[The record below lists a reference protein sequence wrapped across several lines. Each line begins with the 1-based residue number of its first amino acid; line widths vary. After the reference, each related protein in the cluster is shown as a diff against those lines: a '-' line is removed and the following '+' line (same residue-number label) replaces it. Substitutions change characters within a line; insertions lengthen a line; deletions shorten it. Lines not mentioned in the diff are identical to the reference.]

1 MKLLSNVLL
10 ILTFFLGLTTF
21 AAVRPDDFLSEEKFV
36 RVYVDSAPGFGHQ
49 SAGVSVMRRLREL
62 GFRGEFE
69 VIYQPVVAGKIQKI
83 YPGFPTGIPGE
94 VHYLSIGDYQK
105 QLGEGRISSVKLA
118 ISGADDGF
126 GTKFAKIARAETY
139 LRLQPLGWGQ
149 AALYG
154 KQSKVLHSLRNM
166 PLTNLS
172 TPNVSQFVEGL
183 KSQNDLSLAKKDF
196 VLRFAELAPHH
207 ASFPIYGVGTQA
219 FSAQRMYFYGKAVK
233 SAVQKTHPEKAVI
246 VPVVSPF
253 NEQEMDTL
261 MKAFGKA
268 PGFEASTS
276 AEKKHQNQFHI
287 LNPEQFSMLTQV
299 KPGHVYFVFVGAV
312 PQNVFNFFYEQA
324 NLPVWVAGKNAMSF
338 AASKGKVYFNT
349 VNDYHLPGQ
358 ENLSEE
364 SRKIMERAYVA
375 FNNGYQEYANQG
387 HLNNLSKFIKISST
401 PGTELRRFYT
411 EIGSSMSA
419 NDKVLEGLRNMLG
432 NPSVFMCREV
442 FAP

>member
-1 MKLLSNVLL
+1 MKLLSSLLL

-21 AAVRPDDFLSEEKFV
+21 ASVGPDAFLSEQKLV
-36 RVYVDSAPGFGHQ
+36 RIYVDSAPGFGHQ
-49 SAGVSVMRRLREL
+49 SAGISVMRRLREL

-69 VIYQPVVAGKIQKI
+69 VVYQPVVAGKIQKI
-83 YPGFPTGIPGE
+83 YPGFPAGIPSE
-94 VHYLSIGDYQK
+94 VRYISVEEYQK
-105 QLGEGRISSVKLA
+105 QIAEGRVPSVKLA

-126 GTKFAKIARAETY
+126 GSKFAKISHSETY

-149 AALYG
+149 SALYG
-154 KQSKVLHSLRNM
+154 KQLKVLYALQEM

-172 TPNVSQFVEGL
+172 TPDISQFVDSL

-196 VLRFAELAPHH
+196 ALRFAELAPQHM
-207 ASFPIYGVGTQA
+207 SFPIYGVGTQA

-233 SAVQKTHPEKAVI
+233 SAVQKIHPEKAVI

-261 MKAFGKA
+261 MKAFGKT
-268 PGFEASTS
+268 PGFEASMA
-276 AEKKHQNQFHI
+276 AEKKHQSQFHI
-287 LNPEQFSMLTQV
+287 LTPEQFSTLAQV
-299 KPGHVYFVFVGAV
+299 KAGHVYFVFVGSV

-358 ENLSEE
+358 GSLSEE
-364 SRKIMERAYVA
+364 SRKIMERAYTA
-375 FNNGYQEYANQG
+375 FNTGYQEYANQG
-387 HLNNLSKFIKISST
+387 HLNNLSKFIQMSST
-401 PGTELRRFYT
+401 PGTELQKFYS
-411 EIGSSMSA
+411 EIGSNMSA